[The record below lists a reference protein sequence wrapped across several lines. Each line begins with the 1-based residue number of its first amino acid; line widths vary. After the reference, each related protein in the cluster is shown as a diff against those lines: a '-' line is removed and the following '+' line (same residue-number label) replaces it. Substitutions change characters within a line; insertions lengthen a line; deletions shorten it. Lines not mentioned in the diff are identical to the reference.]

1 MKDDRR
7 LSLMVG
13 VFALGCLAVFAAAV
27 LSLTSQRGFWTP
39 RYRLV
44 AHFENVQGLIEG
56 APVRLAGKDVGT
68 VDSVSFGPL
77 GGEQPPVRVEL
88 QVDQDVQERIRTDS
102 TATIGTIG
110 LLGDKY
116 IEISMGTGSA
126 EVLANGAEIR
136 STTPLDISA
145 VVAKGTVALD
155 RVAEL
160 AGNVNGVV
168 EEFASGMGT
177 SRLTES
183 AEAISEIVR
192 EVKTGNGL
200 LHALIY
206 DPYEGEGVQSIS
218 RSLATLED
226 ILVQVAEGDGILH
239 ALIYESP
246 DDQDLVM
253 QAVEAG
259 ARLNSIL
266 ARVDRGEGTLGL
278 MLNDPTLYEDLK
290 LLVGGAQRSVVVR
303 SLISLARDE
312 EVD

>member
-7 LSLMVG
+7 LSLVVGAFALGCVG
-13 VFALGCLAVFAAAV
+13 VFAAAI

-56 APVRLAGKDVGT
+56 APVRLVGKDVGT
-68 VDSVSFGPL
+68 VETVTFGPID
-77 GGEQPPVRVEL
+77 GELPPVRVGL
-88 QVDQDVQERIRTDS
+88 MVDQDIQDRIRTDS
-102 TATIGTIG
+102 TATIATIG

-116 IEISMGTGSA
+116 IEISMGTAASEPLGD
-126 EVLANGAEIR
+126 GAELL

-145 VVAKGTVALD
+145 VVAKGTIALD

-168 EEFASGMGT
+168 AEFASGMGAA
-177 SRLTES
+177 RLTES
-183 AEAISEIVR
+183 ADAMSEIVR
-192 EVKTGNGL
+192 EVRTGNGL

-206 DPYEGEGVQSIS
+206 DPYEGEGVESIS
-218 RSLATLED
+218 RSLATFED

-278 MLNDPTLYEDLK
+278 MLSDPTLYEDLK
-290 LLVGGAQRSVVVR
+290 LLVGGAQRSAVVR
-303 SLISLARDE
+303 SLISLATE
-312 EVD
+312 EED